1 MSPEFKRMW
10 RWPIVLGLLT
20 VSGLLAALVSEGW
33 GDWWSWAGLG
43 IPVAVMAWFWWKP
56 SS

>member
-10 RWPIVLGLLT
+10 RWPVVLGLLT
-20 VSGLLAALVSEGW
+20 VSRPLTALVSEGW